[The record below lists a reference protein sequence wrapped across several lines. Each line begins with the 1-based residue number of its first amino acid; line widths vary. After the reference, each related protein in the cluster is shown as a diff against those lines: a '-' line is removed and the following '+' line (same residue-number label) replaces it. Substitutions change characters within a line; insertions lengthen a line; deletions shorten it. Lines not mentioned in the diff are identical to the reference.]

1 MHLSNER
8 TAPASENTPL
18 WQLKQY
24 CLLVVQPISCSVTIK
39 AYVHACSLSPRSLTA
54 GGLNSVSISLCTQ
67 MAAKRM
73 SPCSGLNKR
82 LKQYGREVTAEHTTG
97 AQSMGWH
104 LLASRNINV
113 RALRNCLSIALFYSK
128 HECDHWND
136 AKRHFYYIWNG
147 GQGGCKIPSLLYI
160 EVQLFSIHSPH
171 WLRIFSVN
179 LANICKNCISVGCS
193 IFWVTFY

>member
-18 WQLKQY
+18 WQLKEY

-39 AYVHACSLSPRSLTA
+39 AYVHAFSLSPRSLTA

-82 LKQYGREVTAEHTTG
+82 LKLYGREVTAEHTTG
-97 AQSMGWH
+97 AQSMG
-104 LLASRNINV
+104 
-113 RALRNCLSIALFYSK
+113 
-128 HECDHWND
+128 
-136 AKRHFYYIWNG
+136 
-147 GQGGCKIPSLLYI
+147 
-160 EVQLFSIHSPH
+160 
-171 WLRIFSVN
+171 
-179 LANICKNCISVGCS
+179 
-193 IFWVTFY
+193 